1 MRRPLIFL
9 LLLTGSAATAQ
20 TPPPAPAAPAQ
31 QQQRGAG
38 GRRMNTREFLG
49 LGREPDKESAARG
62 AKLYAPA
69 CGFCHGPAARGGEG
83 PDLVRSTVVL
93 HDDWGET
100 IGPVVRGGRKG
111 TPMPPFPQFT
121 DDQLKD
127 LSEYL
132 HMQVELAVNRS
143 TYRALN
149 VVTGDAKDGQAFFEG
164 EGKCTTCHS
173 VTGDLAHVGSK
184 YEPSDLQAAVL
195 YPAARANGP
204 NGTKATV
211 TLADGKTVTGTV
223 KHLDDFYV
231 SLVDASGSYQSFNL
245 DKGVKVVVED
255 KLIAHRRMLDQMT
268 DKRMHD
274 LAAYLVT
281 MK

>member
-1 MRRPLIFL
+1 MSRLLVSL
-9 LLLTGSAATAQ
+9 LLLTGFLAMAQ
-20 TPPPAPAAPAQ
+20 TPPPPPAQ
-31 QQQRGAG
+31 QTRRG
-38 GRRMNTREFLG
+38 GRVNTRDFLG
-49 LGREPDKESAARG
+49 LGREPNKESAARG
-62 AKLYAPA
+62 AKLYGPA

-93 HDDWGET
+93 HDDKGEI
-100 IGPVVRGGRKG
+100 IGPIVHEGRKG
-111 TPMPPFPQFT
+111 TAMPAFPAFT

-127 LSEYL
+127 IAEYL

-143 TYRALN
+143 TYKPLN
-149 VVTGDAKDGQAFFEG
+149 VVTGDAKAGQAFFDG
-164 EGKCTTCHS
+164 DGKCTTCHS

-184 YEPSDLQAAVL
+184 YEPADLQAAIL
-195 YPAARANGP
+195 YPAARGAAA
-204 NGTKATV
+204 NGTKVTV
-211 TLADGKTVTGTV
+211 TLPDGKTLTGKV

-231 SLVDASGSYQSFNL
+231 SLYDDAGNYQSINL
-245 DKGVKVVVED
+245 DKGVKVEVED
-255 KLIAHRRMLDQMT
+255 KLIAHRRMLDQMS

>member
-1 MRRPLIFL
+1 MSRLLVSL
-9 LLLTGSAATAQ
+9 LLLTSFLATAQ
-20 TPPPAPAAPAQ
+20 TPPPPPAAPAQ
-31 QQQRGAG
+31 QTRRG
-38 GRRMNTREFLG
+38 GRGNTRDFLG
-49 LGREPDKESAARG
+49 LGREPNKESAARG
-62 AKLYAPA
+62 AKLYGPA

-93 HDDWGET
+93 HDDKGEI
-100 IGPVVRGGRKG
+100 IGPLVHEGRKG
-111 TPMPPFPQFT
+111 TAMPAFPAFT

-127 LSEYL
+127 IAEYL

-143 TYRALN
+143 TYKPLN
-149 VVTGDAKDGQAFFEG
+149 VVTGDAKAGQAFFDG
-164 EGKCTTCHS
+164 DGKCTTCHS

-184 YEPSDLQAAVL
+184 YEPADLQAAIL
-195 YPAARANGP
+195 YPAARGAAA
-204 NGTKATV
+204 NGTKVTV
-211 TLADGKTVTGTV
+211 TLPDGKTLTGKV

-231 SLVDASGSYQSFNL
+231 SLYDDAGNYQSINL
-245 DKGVKVVVED
+245 DKGVKVEVED
-255 KLIAHRRMLDQMT
+255 KLIAHRRMLDQMN

>member
-1 MRRPLIFL
+1 MSRLLVSL
-9 LLLTGSAATAQ
+9 LLLTGFLAMAQ
-20 TPPPAPAAPAQ
+20 TPPPPPAQ
-31 QQQRGAG
+31 QTRRG
-38 GRRMNTREFLG
+38 GRVNTRDFLG
-49 LGREPDKESAARG
+49 LGREPNKESAARG
-62 AKLYAPA
+62 AKLYGPA

-93 HDDWGET
+93 HDDKGEI
-100 IGPVVRGGRKG
+100 IGPIVHEGRKG
-111 TPMPPFPQFT
+111 TAMPAFPAFT

-127 LSEYL
+127 IAEYL

-143 TYRALN
+143 TYKPLN
-149 VVTGDAKDGQAFFEG
+149 VVTGDAKAGQAFFDG
-164 EGKCTTCHS
+164 DGKCTTCHS

-184 YEPSDLQAAVL
+184 YEPADLQAAIL
-195 YPAARANGP
+195 YPAARGAAA
-204 NGTKATV
+204 NGTKVTV
-211 TLADGKTVTGTV
+211 TLPDGKTLTGKV

-231 SLVDASGSYQSFNL
+231 SLYDDAGNYQSINL
-245 DKGVKVVVED
+245 DKGVKVEVED
-255 KLIAHRRMLDQMT
+255 KLIAHRRMLDQMN

>member
-1 MRRPLIFL
+1 MSRLLVSL
-9 LLLTGSAATAQ
+9 LLLTSFLATAQ
-20 TPPPAPAAPAQ
+20 TPPPPPAAPAQ
-31 QQQRGAG
+31 QTRRG
-38 GRRMNTREFLG
+38 GRGNTRDFLG
-49 LGREPDKESAARG
+49 LGREPNKESAARG
-62 AKLYAPA
+62 AKLYGPA

-93 HDDWGET
+93 HDDKGEI
-100 IGPVVRGGRKG
+100 IGPLVHEGRKG
-111 TPMPPFPQFT
+111 TAMPAFPAFT

-127 LSEYL
+127 IAEYL

-143 TYRALN
+143 TYKPLN
-149 VVTGDAKDGQAFFEG
+149 VVTGDAKAGQAFFDG
-164 EGKCTTCHS
+164 DGKCTTCHS

-184 YEPSDLQAAVL
+184 YEPADLQAAIL
-195 YPAARANGP
+195 YPAARGNAA
-204 NGTKATV
+204 NGTKVTV
-211 TLADGKTVTGTV
+211 TLPDGKTLTGKV

-231 SLVDASGSYQSFNL
+231 SLYDDAGNYQSINL
-245 DKGVKVVVED
+245 DKGVKVELED
-255 KLIAHRRMLDQMT
+255 KLIAHRRMLDQMN

>member
-1 MRRPLIFL
+1 
-9 LLLTGSAATAQ
+9 
-20 TPPPAPAAPAQ
+20 
-31 QQQRGAG
+31 
-38 GRRMNTREFLG
+38 MNTREFLG

-62 AKLYAPA
+62 AKLYGPA

-93 HDDWGET
+93 HDDKGET

-111 TPMPPFPQFT
+111 TAMPPFPAFT

-127 LSEYL
+127 IAEYL

-143 TYRALN
+143 TYKPLN
-149 VVTGDAKDGQAFFEG
+149 VVTGDAKAG
-164 EGKCTTCHS
+164 EAVFAGDGKCTTCHS

-184 YEPSDLQAAVL
+184 YEPADLQAALL

-204 NGTKATV
+204 KGPKVTV
-211 TLADGKTVTGTV
+211 TLPSGQILTGNV

-231 SLVDASGSYQSFNL
+231 SFYDSAGNYQSVNL
-245 DKGVKVVVED
+245 EPGVKVEVED
-255 KLIAHRRMLDQMT
+255 KLIAHRNMLDQMN

-281 MK
+281 LK

>member
-1 MRRPLIFL
+1 MSRLLVSL
-9 LLLTGSAATAQ
+9 LLLTGFLATAQ
-20 TPPPAPAAPAQ
+20 TPPPPPAAPAQ
-31 QQQRGAG
+31 QTRRG
-38 GRRMNTREFLG
+38 GRGNTRDFLG
-49 LGREPDKESAARG
+49 LGREPNKESAARG
-62 AKLYAPA
+62 AKLYGPA

-93 HDDWGET
+93 HDDKGEI
-100 IGPVVRGGRKG
+100 IGPLVHEGRKG
-111 TPMPPFPQFT
+111 TAMPAFPAFT

-127 LSEYL
+127 IAEYL

-143 TYRALN
+143 TYKPLN
-149 VVTGDAKDGQAFFEG
+149 VVTGDAKAGQAFFDG
-164 EGKCTTCHS
+164 DGKCTTCHS

-184 YEPSDLQAAVL
+184 YEPADLQAAIL
-195 YPAARANGP
+195 YPAARGNAA
-204 NGTKATV
+204 NGTKVTV
-211 TLADGKTVTGTV
+211 TLPDGKTLTGKV

-231 SLVDASGSYQSFNL
+231 SLYDDAGNYQSINL
-245 DKGVKVVVED
+245 DKGVKVELED
-255 KLIAHRRMLDQMT
+255 KLIAHRRMLDQMN

>member
-1 MRRPLIFL
+1 MSRLLVSL
-9 LLLTGSAATAQ
+9 LLLTGFLALAQ
-20 TPPPAPAAPAQ
+20 TPPPPPAAPAQ
-31 QQQRGAG
+31 QTRRGG
-38 GRRMNTREFLG
+38 GRGNTREFLG

-62 AKLYAPA
+62 AKLYGPA

-83 PDLVRSTVVL
+83 PDLVRSTAVL
-93 HDDWGET
+93 HDDRGE
-100 IGPVVRGGRKG
+100 IVGPIVHEGRKG
-111 TPMPPFPQFT
+111 TPMPAFPAFT

-127 LSEYL
+127 IAEYL

-143 TYRALN
+143 TYKPLN
-149 VVTGDAKDGQAFFEG
+149 VVTGDAKAGQAFFDG
-164 EGKCTTCHS
+164 DGKCTTCHS

-184 YEPSDLQAAVL
+184 YEPADLQAAIL
-195 YPAARANGP
+195 YPAARGNAA
-204 NGTKATV
+204 NGTKVTV
-211 TLADGKTVTGTV
+211 TLPDGKTLTGKV

-231 SLVDASGSYQSFNL
+231 SFSDDAGNYQSINL
-245 DKGVKVVVED
+245 DKGVKVEVED
-255 KLIAHRRMLDQMT
+255 KLIAHRRMLDQMN

>member
-1 MRRPLIFL
+1 MSRLFVSV
-9 LLLTGSAATAQ
+9 LLLTGFLAMAQ
-20 TPPPAPAAPAQ
+20 TPPPPAAAGPQ
-31 QQQRGAG
+31 TRRG
-38 GRRMNTREFLG
+38 GRGNTRDFLG
-49 LGREPDKESAARG
+49 LGREPNKESAARG
-62 AKLYAPA
+62 AKLYGPA

-93 HDDWGET
+93 HDDKGEI
-100 IGPVVRGGRKG
+100 IGPIVHEGRKG
-111 TPMPPFPQFT
+111 TAMPAFPAFT

-127 LSEYL
+127 IAEYL

-143 TYRALN
+143 TYKPLN
-149 VVTGDAKDGQAFFEG
+149 VVTGDAKAGQAFFDG
-164 EGKCTTCHS
+164 DGKCTTCHS

-184 YEPSDLQAAVL
+184 YEPADLQAAIL
-195 YPAARANGP
+195 YPAARGAAA
-204 NGTKATV
+204 NGTKVTV
-211 TLADGKTVTGTV
+211 TLPDGKTVTGKV

-231 SLVDASGSYQSFNL
+231 SLYDDAGNYQSINL
-245 DKGVKVVVED
+245 DKGVKVEVED
-255 KLIAHRRMLDQMT
+255 KLIAHRRMLDQMN